1 MEKQLYN
8 LHPLKAPIENEV
20 RRLFKIAL
28 GYELC
33 QVECRVLE
41 SFDIVIN
48 VERRYSATES
58 FLLQQCQPE
67 LAYDIGLTINQTL
80 KGKLALSLIREFDL
94 GVVEISLLEPATPRN
109 FGLFVLIDRQP
120 AKLSYLAGSK

>member
-1 MEKQLYN
+1 MEKHQHD
-8 LHPLKAPIENEV
+8 LHALQTPIENKV
-20 RRLFKIAL
+20 KKLFKNAL

-41 SFDIVIN
+41 STDIVIN
-48 VERRYSATES
+48 VERSYSATES

-80 KGKLALSLIREFDL
+80 KGKLALSLIREFNL
-94 GVVEISLLEPATPRN
+94 AVVEISLLKPATPRN
-109 FGLFVLIDRQP
+109 FSLFVLIDRQP
-120 AKLSYLAGSK
+120 TKLSSLVGWK